1 MKRQLI
7 KIVVLVAVMGSVAY
21 LAGGNILYWIVG
33 FVVARIVLRVI
44 ISFFYTIITIAI
56 LALALFGILIS

>member
-1 MKRQLI
+1 MKRQLL
-7 KIVVLVAVMGSVAY
+7 KIAVLVTVVSSVAY
-21 LAGGNILYWIVG
+21 LAGGNILYWIIG
-33 FVVARIVLRVI
+33 FIVARIVLRVI